1 MTTQGQH
8 VAEAIDRAGD
18 KIAVAITALGIAITH
33 LAVARSGYR
42 PEPAHTHPDWPK
54 AGQR

>member
-1 MTTQGQH
+1 MTTQGQD
-8 VAEAIDRAGD
+8 VAAAIDRAGD